1 MREYLQ
7 FKILEAIY
15 DTELGQNLIFM
26 GGTAI
31 HLVHGNTRFSEDL
44 DFDNRALEKSDF
56 DSLISTVKLS
66 LSRMGYK
73 LERRN
78 VTGPLSDHI
87 SNFPTSF
94 LDLLQI
100 FHYFPQFPPAD
111 ILEGQYHTQTMGLP
125 VQ

>member
-7 FKILEAIY
+7 FKILETIY
-15 DTELGQNLIFM
+15 DTGFGQNLIFM

-56 DSLISTVKLS
+56 DSLISTIKLS

-73 LERRN
+73 LECRN
-78 VTGPLSDHI
+78 VYRTAFRSYLKFS
-87 SNFPTSF
+87 
-94 LDLLQI
+94 DLL
-100 FHYFPQFPPAD
+100 F
-111 ILEGQYHTQTMGLP
+111 GLAP
-125 VQ
+125 NLSLFSSISAR